1 LKKTDSLWSRLSSVC
16 SLQSRDRR
24 ESVLS
29 DSNKS
34 RLSLVCVFEMRPL
47 ICMLIIALPCGLLA
61 QSNGSCASPF
71 EAAASPGREI
81 AMNLRAGDI
90 TLVGTDAPF
99 VRVSCVVRG
108 AASDNARDIKISFAA
123 DHLTIR
129 GGPDR
134 DVHFRIEIPRSMNLR
149 VRCSAGNLTISDISG
164 DKDIDLN
171 AGNLTIAVGDAGTYR
186 HAEASVLAGNIS
198 ASAFGVEHDGLF
210 RSFSKDNPAG
220 RYRLRADLL
229 AGNLTLK

>member
-1 LKKTDSLWSRLSSVC
+1 
-16 SLQSRDRR
+16 
-24 ESVLS
+24 
-29 DSNKS
+29 
-34 RLSLVCVFEMRPL
+34 MRTL
-47 ICMLIIALPCGLLA
+47 ICILIALPGGLLA

-99 VRVSCVVRG
+99 VRVSCVVKDS
-108 AASDNARDIKISFAA
+108 AKDVKISFAA

-129 GGPDR
+129 GGSNGEG
-134 DVHFRIEIPRSMNLR
+134 HYRIEIPRSMNLR
-149 VRCSAGNLTISDISG
+149 IRCSAGNLTISDISG
-164 DKDIDLN
+164 NKDIELS
-171 AGNLTIAVGDAGTYR
+171 AGNLTIAVGDAGAYR
-186 HAEASVLAGNIS
+186 HAEGSVLAGNIS

-220 RYRLRADLL
+220 RYRLRAELL

>member
-1 LKKTDSLWSRLSSVC
+1 
-16 SLQSRDRR
+16 
-24 ESVLS
+24 
-29 DSNKS
+29 
-34 RLSLVCVFEMRPL
+34 MRTL
-47 ICMLIIALPCGLLA
+47 ICILAALPCSLLA

-90 TLVGTDAPF
+90 TIDGTDAPF

-108 AASDNARDIKISFAA
+108 AVNDSARNIKISFAA

-134 DVHFRIEIPRSMNLR
+134 EVHFRIEIPRSMNLR
-149 VRCSAGNLTISDISG
+149 VRCSAGNLTVSGIAG
-164 DKDIDLN
+164 DKDIELN
-171 AGNLTIAVGDAGTYR
+171 AGNLTISVGDAGTYR
-186 HAEASVLAGNIS
+186 HAQASVLAGNIS
-198 ASAFGVEHDGLF
+198 AGPFGAEHDGLF

-220 RYRLRADLL
+220 RYRLRAELL

>member
-1 LKKTDSLWSRLSSVC
+1 
-16 SLQSRDRR
+16 
-24 ESVLS
+24 
-29 DSNKS
+29 
-34 RLSLVCVFEMRPL
+34 MRTL
-47 ICMLIIALPCGLLA
+47 ICILAALPCGLLA
-61 QSNGSCASPF
+61 QSNGSCANPF

-81 AMNLRAGDI
+81 AMNLRAGEI

-99 VRVSCVVRG
+99 VRVTCVVR
-108 AASDNARDIKISFAA
+108 DNARDIKISFAA

-134 DVHFRIEIPRSMNLR
+134 EVHFRIEIPRSMNLR
-149 VRCSAGNLTISDISG
+149 VRCSAGNLTISGISG
-164 DKDIDLN
+164 DKDVELN
-171 AGNLTIAVGDAGTYR
+171 AGNLTIAIGDAGAYR

-210 RSFSKDNPAG
+210 RSFRKDNPAG
-220 RYRLRADLL
+220 RYRLRAELL

>member
-1 LKKTDSLWSRLSSVC
+1 MPAPFVR
-16 SLQSRDRR
+16 
-24 ESVLS
+24 
-29 DSNKS
+29 
-34 RLSLVCVFEMRPL
+34 VFEMRTL
-47 ICMLIIALPCGLLA
+47 ICVLIVLPGGLFA
-61 QSNGSCASPF
+61 QSAGNCASPF

-99 VRVSCVVRG
+99 VRVSCTVG
-108 AASDNARDIKISFAA
+108 DNARDIKITFAA

-134 DVHFRIEIPRSMNLR
+134 EVHFRIEIPRSMNLR
-149 VRCSAGNLTISDISG
+149 VRCSAGNLTVSGISG
-164 DKDIDLN
+164 DKDIELN
-171 AGNLTIAVGDAGTYR
+171 AGNLTIEVGDAGAYR
-186 HAEASVLAGNIS
+186 HAEGSVLAGNIS

-210 RSFSKDNPAG
+210 RSFTKNNPGG
-220 RYRLRADLL
+220 RYRLRAELL

>member
-1 LKKTDSLWSRLSSVC
+1 
-16 SLQSRDRR
+16 
-24 ESVLS
+24 
-29 DSNKS
+29 
-34 RLSLVCVFEMRPL
+34 MRIL
-47 ICMLIIALPCGLLA
+47 ICILIALPGGVLA

-99 VRVSCVVRG
+99 LRVSCVVR
-108 AASDNARDIKISFAA
+108 DNARDIKISFAA

-149 VRCSAGNLTISDISG
+149 VRCSAGNLTISGISG

-171 AGNLTIAVGDAGTYR
+171 AGNLTISVGDAGSYR
-186 HAEASVLAGNIS
+186 HAEGSVLAGNIS
-198 ASAFGVEHDGLF
+198 ATAFGVEHDGLF

-220 RYRLRADLL
+220 RYRLRAELL